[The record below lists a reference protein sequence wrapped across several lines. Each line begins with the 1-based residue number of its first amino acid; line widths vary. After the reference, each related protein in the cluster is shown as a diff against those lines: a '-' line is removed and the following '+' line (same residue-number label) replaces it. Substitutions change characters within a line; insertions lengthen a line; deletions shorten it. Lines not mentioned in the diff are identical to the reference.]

1 MTRND
6 RAAVFLD
13 RDGTLIRAPVVEG
26 RPGSIRDVA
35 EVELEPGASDACTT
49 LEAAGFALIVVT
61 NQPEIARGSQ
71 SQAAVERI
79 HARLLELLPLD
90 EIVVC
95 PHDDGDGCTCRKPK
109 PGMLIDAAK
118 RHGLALEASYL
129 IGDRWRDVEA
139 GQRAGCTSVFL
150 DREYSET
157 VPERPEVTVRTMA
170 EAVAWILAR
179 ERR

>member
-1 MTRND
+1 MTRDD

-35 EVELEPGASDACTT
+35 ELELEPGASDACDA
-49 LEAAGFALIVVT
+49 LEAAGFPLIVVT
-61 NQPEIARGSQ
+61 NQPEIARGLQ
-71 SQAAVERI
+71 TEAAVERI
-79 HARLLELLPLD
+79 HARLLELLPLT
-90 EIVVC
+90 EIIVC
-95 PHDDGDGCTCRKPK
+95 VHDDADECECRKPR

-118 RHGLALEASYL
+118 RHGLDLSASYMV
-129 IGDRWRDVEA
+129 GDRWRDIEA

-157 VPERPEVTVRTMA
+157 VPERPDVTVRTIA
-170 EAVAWILAR
+170 EAAAWILGR
-179 ERR
+179 ESR